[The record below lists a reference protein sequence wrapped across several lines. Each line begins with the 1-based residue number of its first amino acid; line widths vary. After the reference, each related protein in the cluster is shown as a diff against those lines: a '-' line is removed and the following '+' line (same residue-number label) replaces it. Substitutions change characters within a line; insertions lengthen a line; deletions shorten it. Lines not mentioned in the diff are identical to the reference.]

1 MGFLQD
7 LWTRAVDLSQE
18 LFWVSLF
25 ALAVGLVVKRRQ
37 AVEDGIRSWREV
49 RLNLI
54 YQAIDLVAII
64 PLAILLVEG
73 LSGAIR
79 DNGLALFSA
88 ESYADWPAWAILLVC
103 LMVSDLTGYWRH
115 RLLHTS
121 VLWPVHAIH
130 HSDTEMT
137 FTTLMRFHPINRM
150 VTVGLNAV
158 VLALIG
164 IPTGAIALNSL
175 IRHYYGF
182 YVHAHLP
189 WSYGPLKRIFV
200 SPVMHRW
207 HHVREVEGSGANF
220 ATIFAF
226 YDVIFG
232 TFYMPPRPV
241 PELGVTDRG
250 FPDNWLGQQLFPFR
264 VWLGLIPEEEEPRPR

>member
-1 MGFLQD
+1 MAFLQD
-7 LWTRAVDLSQE
+7 IWDRAVALSAE
-18 LFWVSLF
+18 LFWVSLV
-25 ALAVGLVVKRRQ
+25 ALAIALLVKRGQ
-37 AVEDGIRSWREV
+37 AVEDGLRSWREI

-54 YQAIDLVAII
+54 YQAVDLVAII
-64 PLAILLVEG
+64 PLAVLLVE
-73 LSGAIR
+73 AIST
-79 DNGLALFSA
+79 GVQTLGIALVGSEVYA
-88 ESYADWPAWAILLVC
+88 EWPGWLVLLLC
-103 LMVSDLTGYWRH
+103 LLISDFTGYWRH

-130 HSDTEMT
+130 HSDREMT

-150 VTVGLNAV
+150 VTVGLNAL
-158 VLALIG
+158 VLAIMG
-164 IPTGAIALNSL
+164 MPTGAIALNSL
-175 IRHYYGF
+175 IRHYYGY

-226 YDVIFG
+226 YDWVFG
-232 TFYMPPRPV
+232 THYMPNRPV
-241 PELGVTDRG
+241 PDLGVDDRG
-250 FPDNWLGQQLFPFR
+250 FPDSWLGQQIFPFR
-264 VWLGLIPEEEEPRPR
+264 VWLGLIPPEEEPRPR